1 MLKLYYAAG
10 ACSLSPHIALR
21 ESGLPFE
28 LVKVDWMNG
37 RTLANGEGVL
47 ADVNT
52 KDYVPALRLDEQSRS
67 GVASRTGIDDEQ
79 VLTEGV
85 AIVQYIADRA
95 PDTKLAPANGTL
107 ARVRLQEWLNFIAT
121 ELHKG
126 LGPFF
131 GKSWATAE
139 VKAAAFETLTKR
151 LAHIERTL
159 ADGRTWLTGEDFTVA
174 DGYLVYALRSWQLY
188 AKGELTPNLAAYW
201 NRLLE
206 RPSVKAALEAE
217 GLVTKKAA

>member
-52 KDYVPALRLDEQSRS
+52 KDYVPALRLD
-67 GVASRTGIDDEQ
+67 DDQ
-79 VLTEGV
+79 VLSEGV

-174 DGYLVYALRSWQLY
+174 DGYLVYALRSWQLF

>member
-52 KDYVPALRLDEQSRS
+52 KDYVPALRLD
-67 GVASRTGIDDEQ
+67 DDQ
-79 VLTEGV
+79 VLSEGV

-107 ARVRLQEWLNFIAT
+107 ARVRLQEWLNFIST

-174 DGYLVYALRSWQLY
+174 DGYLVYALRSWQLF